1 MCLLHIQAS
10 EKHINH
16 FYGIEQKF
24 IYVFQLRSARIHLNF
39 RSGARKQRQFYS
51 MHSNYSSCQ
60 HKSLLLQ
67 KQKCEA
73 SSGSHKNITSLFQK
87 TTPSVLQALKS
98 GTSESKLPS
107 RIKRNENATHS
118 REKLISSLA
127 LTRTKASTEFQKHL
141 QIFCNSPTLCCR
153 EKSFCQCRQQEFSY
167 QLQWKPELYPLLLS
181 KPTNPKFSPLWFVFN
196 DRGVSTL
203 AVRQWAF

>member
-1 MCLLHIQAS
+1 MAQS
-10 EKHINH
+10 K
-16 FYGIEQKF
+16 KF

-39 RSGARKQRQFYS
+39 RSGARKQIQFYS
-51 MHSNYSSCQ
+51 MHSNYSGCQ

-127 LTRTKASTEFQKHL
+127 LTRTKVSSEFQKHL
-141 QIFCNSPTLCCR
+141 QIFCNSPTLCCT
-153 EKSFCQCRQQEFSY
+153 EKSCCQCR
-167 QLQWKPELYPLLLS
+167 PTGVLLS
-181 KPTNPKFSPLWFVFN
+181 TSVEARTVPSFVIKAHKPQIQPFVVCFQQQ
-196 DRGVSTL
+196 RGVNACCK
-203 AVRQWAF
+203 AVGFLTSYWLC